1 LKTGLDKMKLNRIQI
16 QIFAKLAKE
25 KELDIEEYLSRYS
38 RKYLGRTTTTLED
51 VTEDEGDAWIN
62 QVYLESLG

>member
-1 LKTGLDKMKLNRIQI
+1 MKLNRIQI
-16 QIFAKLAKE
+16 QIFAKLARE
-25 KELDIEEYLSRYS
+25 KELDIEDYLARYS
-38 RKYLGRTTTTLED
+38 RKYLGRTASTLED